1 MSEVNFTEA
10 LMVLANTVEK
20 SQDCVLEVVIGE
32 SGAVAHLIPRD
43 LWEDMEMEGDL
54 EGDD

>member
-1 MSEVNFTEA
+1 MSKVNFTEA

-43 LWEDMEMEGDL
+43 LWEELEMEEDF